1 MRTQLEEATAD
12 VLRAALALV
21 QARASSALPRA
32 REQELQRALEAA
44 ARRYWAAL

>member
-1 MRTQLEEATAD
+1 MRTQLEESTAD

-21 QARASSALPRA
+21 QARAASALTRA

>member
-1 MRTQLEEATAD
+1 VSDSPRED

-21 QARASSALPRA
+21 RARQAESLPRA
-32 REQELQRALEAA
+32 RVQELERALEAA

>member
-12 VLRAALALV
+12 VLRAAVALV
-21 QARASSALPRA
+21 QARASQSLPRA
-32 REQELQRALEAA
+32 REQELQRAVEAA